1 MSAWKMATDAAPDQ
15 ATRGIAAATA
25 PGRPSQPADDA
36 HQRTQLAFAY
46 DQASIIWNALTVAG
60 FSAVMSGL
68 AITAYPWLAER
79 FGMAGALAVLG
90 PAVGTVAAVALRTA
104 LHGCARP
111 YFDLP
116 RQTLTLHYLNPLH
129 PDQTLEFAEITAI
142 VWRHVAFYIY
152 TTRRARPLLLSAIY
166 VRDWQSLMHQFQCLF
181 PERYRDR
188 PE

>member
-15 ATRGIAAATA
+15 ATRGISAATV
-25 PGRPSQPADDA
+25 PGRPPQPAGAA

-60 FSAVMSGL
+60 FSAV
-68 AITAYPWLAER
+68 
-79 FGMAGALAVLG
+79 LG
-90 PAVGTVAAVALRTA
+90 PAVGTVAAGALRTA

-142 VWRHVAFYIY
+142 VWRHVAFHIY